1 MLDALFLC
9 VLNIIIWQ
17 KFCSFLVNLDFHTV
31 QFFMIGNCLQN
42 IKNKQN
48 YHVDSLQHMQN
59 WVLSFL
65 KGKMNCIKGIFVI
78 IE

>member
-1 MLDALFLC
+1 
-9 VLNIIIWQ
+9 
-17 KFCSFLVNLDFHTV
+17 
-31 QFFMIGNCLQN
+31 MIGNCLQN
-42 IKNKQN
+42 FKNKQN
-48 YHVDSLQHMQN
+48 YHVDTRQHMQN